1 MDPIA
6 SVPSNAAV
14 SLVMPQAIPVAPA
27 HAPRWAPLPA
37 PRIDAV
43 SVADVLRNGF
53 VYPPHSIF
61 EGVDMGSLSASLAG
75 RDPNASYGFR
85 YRDSG
90 KQHDANAAPT
100 PDWVAAYHR
109 HLCDA
114 ISASCA
120 EMRAP
125 WSLQSGGKDST
136 TLAIALADVRPDT
149 TCITYLGGVEENE
162 VESARTVA
170 TTLGLDHHALVC
182 DPGRAYDRYLELAP
196 RMPSLTADF
205 ALLSYADLAYEI
217 RANGGDGVIDG
228 LGSDTYF
235 GIPVTPQY
243 KILKWLARGI
253 RLPRMTTELPW
264 VRDNFE
270 LCFALGTLQM
280 NSVER
285 VFPGSRFTDAEVDLL
300 CGRDI
305 SRRSRARLVPFLAEI
320 GSATSQEE
328 YRVLSLSIAAAAG
341 GFAKGIYTAE
351 AMPMKIAYPFCDP
364 HFCEWVYHD
373 VPAELQMDPETGL
386 SKVLVRQ
393 HIATRFGALPY
404 VAHKGSFR
412 FDVRGLAR
420 ARYDQVHAFA
430 EQAREHLP
438 GATRWLERNRS
449 RLDNKYHASKF
460 YLLAVLL
467 PWLIGRELQS
477 PQVPLGPAGA

>member
-6 SVPSNAAV
+6 SVTPTAV
-14 SLVMPQAIPVAPA
+14 SLVMPMVTPAQAVRPVPA
-27 HAPRWAPLPA
+27 ASR
-37 PRIDAV
+37 RIDAV

-61 EGVDMGSLSASLAG
+61 EGEDMQGLSANLAG
-75 RDPNASYGFR
+75 RDPATAYEFR
-85 YRDSG
+85 FRDSG
-90 KQHDANAAPT
+90 KIHDANATPT
-100 PDWVAAYHR
+100 ADWVDAYHR

-114 ISASCA
+114 IDTSCA
-120 EMRAP
+120 GMRAP

-136 TLAIALADVRPDT
+136 TLAIALADARPET
-149 TCITYLGGVEENE
+149 TCITYHGGVEENE

-170 TTLGLDHHALVC
+170 KTLGLRHHAMVC
-182 DPGRAYDRYLELAP
+182 DPGRAYDRYLQLAP
-196 RMPSLTADF
+196 CMPSLTADF
-205 ALLSYADLAYEI
+205 ALLSYTDLAFEI
-217 RANGGDGVIDG
+217 RDGGGDGIIDG

-243 KILKWLARGI
+243 KVLKWLARGI
-253 RLPRMTTELPW
+253 RLPRLSTELPW
-264 VRDNFE
+264 VGNNFE

-285 VFPGSRFTDAEVDLL
+285 VFPGSRFTDAETDAL
-300 CGRDI
+300 CGRAL
-305 SRRSRARLVPFLAEI
+305 SRRSRDRLVPFLEEI
-320 GSATSQEE
+320 RSATSPEE
-328 YRVLSLSIAAAAG
+328 FRVLSLSIAAAAG
-341 GFAKGIYTAE
+341 GFAKGIYTAD
-351 AMPMKIAYPFCDP
+351 AMPMKIAYPFCDAQ
-364 HFCEWVYHD
+364 FCDWVYND
-373 VPAELQMDPETGL
+373 VPAELQLDPQTGL

-412 FDVRGLAR
+412 FDVRGLAK

-430 EQAREHLP
+430 VEAQEQLP
-438 GATRWLERNRS
+438 GARDWLERNRT

-467 PWLIGRELQS
+467 PWLVGRQTSE
-477 PQVPLGPAGA
+477 PGTGA